1 MYVHTTRIWTDTCPY
16 RRYPLFSVF
25 FEWQHF
31 IHVVDDDVLN
41 GGEESDGEKESL
53 VEGHHQMDPENHN
66 PRRRCRIH
74 KTYRAVIA
82 DIMAGSHMKLIDPRS
97 LQR

>member
-1 MYVHTTRIWTDTCPY
+1 MPVSQISSLPTVC
-16 RRYPLFSVF
+16 
-25 FEWQHF
+25 FEWQRF
-31 IHVVDDDVLN
+31 IHVTDDDVLN

-66 PRRRCRIH
+66 PRRRWMIH

-82 DIMAGSHMKLIDPRS
+82 DIMARFRTKLIDPRS